1 MPLTAARH
9 TNIAKWILIGMS
21 VLVVSLILWNT
32 YAFFQRFKEEER
44 IKMQIWASA
53 QAELLQTSDLD
64 KDLGE
69 LPLKVLTNN
78 TSTPMILVNVNG
90 IITPGN
96 MSDKMIK
103 DPDMIQKKIRDFSRE
118 NEPLEIS
125 YKNEKLATL
134 YYGNSEVLT
143 KLKYYPIALILIILL
158 FITVIILFYR
168 TSKISDQNKLWAGMA
183 KETAHQIGTPLSS
196 LVGWAEIL
204 KTQDTDPTIVT
215 EIEKDITR
223 LQTITDRFSKIGSVP
238 VLTPL
243 DVIEET
249 RTTFDY
255 LKQRSS
261 RLVNFEFSAPE
272 EALMV
277 KINRQLFSWTIENLV
292 KNAIDAMKGKGSLR
306 VEIKRSGKNAVIR
319 VTDTGKG
326 IPKSQYKTIFSPGF
340 TTKKRGWGLGLSL
353 VQRIIEDYHE
363 GKVRVLHSDMGK
375 GTTMQIML
383 KIAF

>member
-1 MPLTAARH
+1 
-9 TNIAKWILIGMS
+9 
-21 VLVVSLILWNT
+21 
-32 YAFFQRFKEEER
+32 
-44 IKMQIWASA
+44 
-53 QAELLQTSDLD
+53 
-64 KDLGE
+64 
-69 LPLKVLTNN
+69 
-78 TSTPMILVNVNG
+78 
-90 IITPGN
+90 
-96 MSDKMIK
+96 MIK

-277 KINRQLFSWTIENLV
+277 KINRNCL
-292 KNAIDAMKGKGSLR
+292 A
-306 VEIKRSGKNAVIR
+306 
-319 VTDTGKG
+319 
-326 IPKSQYKTIFSPGF
+326 
-340 TTKKRGWGLGLSL
+340 GLSKTL
-353 VQRIIEDYHE
+353 L
-363 GKVRVLHSDMGK
+363 K
-375 GTTMQIML
+375 ML
-383 KIAF
+383 